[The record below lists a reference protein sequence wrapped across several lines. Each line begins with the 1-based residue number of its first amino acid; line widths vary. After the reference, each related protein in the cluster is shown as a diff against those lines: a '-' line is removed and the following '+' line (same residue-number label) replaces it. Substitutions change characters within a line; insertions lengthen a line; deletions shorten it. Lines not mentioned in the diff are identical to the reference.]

1 MNQIKSL
8 VLLLVS
14 TLLVSTW
21 TACSSEGPQ
30 AIRYGQDQCIY
41 CKMTISDPRFG
52 TQIVTHKGR
61 AFNFDDVQ
69 CMIAFI
75 KAGDVDRA
83 DIKEIYLPDYSNEHA
98 LLPARDMILL
108 KSESLKSPMR
118 GDIAA
123 FSNQAD
129 LDEAREIH
137 GGEVLTWDD
146 LL

>member
-1 MNQIKSL
+1 MNHIKSL
-8 VLLLVS
+8 ILLFVCSLVLS
-14 TLLVSTW
+14 SFA
-21 TACSSEGPQ
+21 ACGTDGPQ
-30 AIRYGQDQCIY
+30 SIRYGQDQCIY

-52 TQIVTHKGR
+52 TQIVTNKGR

-83 DIKEIYLPDYSNEHA
+83 DIKEIYLPDYANDHV
-98 LLPARDMILL
+98 LMPAKEMILL

-123 FSNQAD
+123 FTKQAD
-129 LDEAREIH
+129 LDEAQKIH